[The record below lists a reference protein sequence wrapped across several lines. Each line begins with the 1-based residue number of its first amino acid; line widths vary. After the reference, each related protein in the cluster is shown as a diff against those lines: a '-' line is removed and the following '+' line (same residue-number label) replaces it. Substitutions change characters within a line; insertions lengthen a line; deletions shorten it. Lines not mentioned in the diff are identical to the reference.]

1 MLGRAVQCDGQRR
14 LHIAAGIGAER
25 EAAGT
30 GTVEVQRRLGDISG
44 GEGDAGQRRLA
55 GTGGCTQ
62 SIGDLCAYR
71 NAAEGDPSAAIA
83 GRQPVAVQ
91 LEVQCLAALRRQLRL
106 EVDLAG
112 ERHAGQPRPRRQIG
126 QTHAEHAAGQ
136 QRGEI
141 DIQIAIDAAA
151 GPL

>member
-1 MLGRAVQCDGQRR
+1 MAIFPAAKTTPDSVAWPEPEGVPRASAIFAR
-14 LHIAAGIGAER
+14 
-25 EAAGT
+25 
-30 GTVEVQRRLGDISG
+30 
-44 GEGDAGQRRLA
+44 
-55 GTGGCTQ
+55 
-62 SIGDLCAYR
+62 YR
-71 NAAEGDPSAAIA
+71 NAAEGDPPAAIA

-91 LEVQCLAALRRQLRL
+91 LEVQRLAALRRQLRL
-106 EVDLAG
+106 KVDLAI

-126 QTHAEHAAGQ
+126 QMHAEHAAGQ